1 MNSVLIK
8 NEESANVIA
17 AKVMRITFLVFTLIY
32 ILNVVGIFVVPTK
45 VMTVAYIVGSLILWF
60 PTLMI
65 KLGNKSAAYM
75 KYVNVVSSSIFV
87 LLITTTLTYHAPII
101 YIYGIAI
108 ASLYFSM
115 RLNVFATVLAVLAAS
130 LGQLLGFGLNTLPD
144 LNFMTLQ
151 KVLIFAIVP
160 RAFSII
166 SIAAIFTMLCSRT
179 ADMLGNLMGAE
190 EQKEMFEKMSRLRQ
204 QNHMVSVQL
213 QNLVEE
219 LAGMS
224 QQSNAT
230 NQQIAAETE
239 EIMRGTRENAE
250 QITNIN
256 GSLDDITNQMD
267 HLENMSN
274 ALAEAATRIKQL
286 SEKNQNTMDMATDS
300 MVQISDSAK
309 ESMSIIQTLGEESK
323 EIVGIIQTITEIS
336 TQTKLLALNAT
347 IEAARAGEQ
356 GKGFAVVAGEIQK
369 LSEQTQVAVNDIE
382 RIIHEVVKNTEQ
394 SVVAMECST
403 NLTENGLAQIKEA
416 EESTNIITVSN
427 EEMSKQID
435 QLDIIAK
442 QILDSGKQVADAMHF
457 VHKNTDLNLNAVE
470 QVTSAT
476 LESSKGTE
484 KLVEMV
490 TRIQEMAEQLAE
502 E

>member
-1 MNSVLIK
+1 
-8 NEESANVIA
+8 
-17 AKVMRITFLVFTLIY
+17 
-32 ILNVVGIFVVPTK
+32 
-45 VMTVAYIVGSLILWF
+45 
-60 PTLMI
+60 
-65 KLGNKSAAYM
+65 
-75 KYVNVVSSSIFV
+75 
-87 LLITTTLTYHAPII
+87 
-101 YIYGIAI
+101 
-108 ASLYFSM
+108 
-115 RLNVFATVLAVLAAS
+115 
-130 LGQLLGFGLNTLPD
+130 
-144 LNFMTLQ
+144 
-151 KVLIFAIVP
+151 
-160 RAFSII
+160 
-166 SIAAIFTMLCSRT
+166 
-179 ADMLGNLMGAE
+179 
-190 EQKEMFEKMSRLRQ
+190 
-204 QNHMVSVQL
+204 
-213 QNLVEE
+213 
-219 LAGMS
+219 
-224 QQSNAT
+224 
-230 NQQIAAETE
+230 
-239 EIMRGTRENAE
+239 
-250 QITNIN
+250 
-256 GSLDDITNQMD
+256 
-267 HLENMSN
+267 
-274 ALAEAATRIKQL
+274 
-286 SEKNQNTMDMATDS
+286 MDMATDS

-403 NLTENGLAQIKEA
+403 NLTENGLSQIKEA